1 MMTDRE
7 VMLKAGA
14 ILAEH
19 GTLTVDYILGQLAD
33 VLSDRPA
40 AEEWRRVAYAVD
52 RITGARSTGVH

>member
-1 MMTDRE
+1 MTDRE

-33 VLSDRPA
+33 FLSDRPS

-52 RITGARSTGVH
+52 RITGARTTGVH

>member
-1 MMTDRE
+1 MPSDRE

-19 GTLTVDYILGQLAD
+19 GVFTVDYILGQLAD

-40 AEEWRRVAYAVD
+40 AEGWRRVAFAVNK
-52 RITGARSTGVH
+52 ITGARSTDVR

>member
-33 VLSDRPA
+33 VLSDCPA

-52 RITGARSTGVH
+52 RITGARTTGVH

>member
-19 GTLTVDYILGQLAD
+19 GTLTVDYILGHLAD

>member
-52 RITGARSTGVH
+52 RITGARTTGVH

>member
-1 MMTDRE
+1 MTDRE